1 MVTPATSAQW
11 GQTDDVAEP
20 PSTATQPT
28 IGPGVQITDS
38 QVSGMVP
45 AEWPAPRLW
54 TLAAQY
60 ERLDPST
67 VLPRVRLAVEYGI
80 GAAAFA
86 SEMDVPAAGMVL
98 GVTAQSVSLSSR
110 VMPVPLGNGGTLRVR
125 VSATPGAPVLGA
137 VSQVVPYGTLSPT
150 PGAIRARAPRG
161 AYALVA
167 SSVAYAAG
175 IPQVPVD
182 ATGQFIYEL
191 PNAVAVNVSG
201 VTAFAQPLGASA
213 FRPLELGVSL
223 PAAAN
228 GVSLVDVGADGY
240 HYLTWRVSQ

>member
-11 GQTDDVAEP
+11 GQTADVSEP
-20 PSTATQPT
+20 PSTATQAAT
-28 IGPGVQITDS
+28 GPGVQITDS

-60 ERLDPST
+60 ERLDGST

-80 GAAAFA
+80 GAAAYA

-110 VMPVPLGNGGTLRVR
+110 VLPVPLGNGGTLRVR

-137 VSQVVPYGTLSPT
+137 VSQVVPFGTFSPT
-150 PGAIRARAPRG
+150 PAAVRAIAPRG

-167 SSVAYAAG
+167 SSVPYVGAV
-175 IPQVPVD
+175 PQVPVD
-182 ATGQFIYEL
+182 ATGRFIYLL
-191 PNAVAVNVSG
+191 PGAIAVDVSG
-201 VTAFAQPLGASA
+201 TTAFAQPLGANS

-228 GVSLVDVGADGY
+228 GVSLVDAGAAGY